1 MAHRAGTAA
10 IVGRPNV
17 GKSTLVNALVG
28 QKVAIVTPRPQ
39 TTRTRIVG
47 IRTLPEA
54 QLVLID
60 TPGLHQARSLLNRRM
75 VDLARTSLAE
85 ADVAVLVVDAAAGI
99 KGGDREIVEGLATT
113 KAPTVVV
120 LNKIDLIV
128 KSKILPVMAALGDL
142 LPGADLVPG
151 SAKTGAELGTVLDVI
166 ISKLPEGP
174 RLYPEEEFTTETE
187 RSLVLELV
195 REQIFLATRDEVPY
209 GVAVILDDFTEKPEK
224 SLTVIKATILVDR
237 ESHKPIVL
245 GSRGERIK
253 AIGTTAR
260 QEIEALLGT
269 KVFLELFV
277 RVEPGWSESPRRL
290 TELGL

>member
-1 MAHRAGTAA
+1 MAHRGGTAV

-17 GKSTLVNALVG
+17 GKSTLLNALVG
-28 QKVAIVTPRPQ
+28 QKIAIVTPRPQ

-54 QLVLID
+54 QLVLVD

-75 VDLARTSLAE
+75 VDVARSSLAE
-85 ADVAVLVVDAAAGI
+85 ADVAILVVDAAARLTA
-99 KGGDREIVEGLATT
+99 GDREIAEGLAAT
-113 KAPTVVV
+113 KAPTIAV
-120 LNKIDLIV
+120 LNKVDLIA
-128 KSKILPVMAALGDL
+128 KSKLLPVMAALGPILPTAEL
-142 LPGADLVPG
+142 LPA
-151 SAKTGAELGTVLDVI
+151 SAKTEAGLDEVLQLVVA
-166 ISKLPEGP
+166 KLPEGP
-174 RLYPEEEFTTETE
+174 ALYPDVDFTTETE
-187 RSLVLELV
+187 RSLVQELV

-209 GVAVILDDFTEKPEK
+209 GVAVVLDEFTEKPDQK
-224 SLTVIKATILVDR
+224 ITVVKATILVDR
-237 ESHKPIVL
+237 ENHKPIVL
-245 GSRGERIK
+245 GAKGERIK

>member
-1 MAHRAGTAA
+1 MAHRAGIAV

-17 GKSTLVNALVG
+17 GKSTLLNALVG

-47 IRTLPEA
+47 IRTFPEA
-54 QLVLID
+54 QLVLVD

-75 VDLARTSLAE
+75 VDLARTSLSE
-85 ADVAVLVVDAAAGI
+85 ADVAVLVIDASVGLHA
-99 KGGDREIVEGLATT
+99 GDREIAEGLAAT
-113 KAPTVVV
+113 KAPAVVV
-120 LNKIDLIV
+120 LNKIDRIA
-128 KSKILPVMAALGDL
+128 KSKLLPIMAAVAQI
-142 LPGADLVPG
+142 LPGAEIVPA
-151 SAKTGAELGTVLDVI
+151 SAKTGAELATVVDVI
-166 ISKLPEGP
+166 VKTLPEGP
-174 RLYPEEEFTTETE
+174 SLYPDEDFTTETE
-187 RSLVLELV
+187 RTLVQELV

-209 GVAVILDDFTEKPEK
+209 GVAVVLEEFTEKPQQN
-224 SLTVIKATILVDR
+224 LTVVKATILVDR
-237 ESHKPIVL
+237 ENHKPIVL
-245 GSRGERIK
+245 GTKGERIK

>member
-1 MAHRAGTAA
+1 MAHRAGIAV

-17 GKSTLVNALVG
+17 GKSTLLNALVG

-54 QLVLID
+54 QLVLVD

-85 ADVAVLVVDAAAGI
+85 GDVAVLVIDASAGF
-99 KGGDREIVEGLATT
+99 GAGDREIAEGLAAT
-113 KAPTVVV
+113 KAPAVVV
-120 LNKIDLIV
+120 LNKIDRIA
-128 KSKILPVMAALGDL
+128 KSKLLPLMAALAQI
-142 LPGADLVPG
+142 LPDAEIVPA
-151 SAKTGAELGTVLDVI
+151 SAKTGAELPTVLDLVLR
-166 ISKLPEGP
+166 KLPEGP
-174 RLYPEEEFTTETE
+174 SLYPDDDVTTETE
-187 RSLVLELV
+187 RTLVQELV

-209 GVAVILDDFTEKPEK
+209 GVAVVLEEFTEKPQQN
-224 SLTVIKATILVDR
+224 LTVVKATILVDR
-237 ESHKPIVL
+237 ENHKPIVL
-245 GSRGERIK
+245 GTKGERIK
-253 AIGTTAR
+253 GIGTTAR

-277 RVEPGWSESPRRL
+277 RVEPGWSASPRRL
-290 TELGL
+290 AELGL

>member
-1 MAHRAGTAA
+1 MAHRAGTAV

-17 GKSTLVNALVG
+17 GKSTLLNALVG

-54 QLVLID
+54 QVVLVD

-75 VDLARTSLAE
+75 VDVARSTLAE
-85 ADVAVLVVDAAAGI
+85 ADVAVLVVDAAAGLT
-99 KGGDREIVEGLATT
+99 GGDREIAEGLAAT

-120 LNKIDLIV
+120 LNKMDLIV
-128 KSKILPVMAALGDL
+128 KSKLLPTMAALATIVPD
-142 LPGADLVPG
+142 AELVPA
-151 SAKTGAELGTVLDVI
+151 SAKTGAEIETVLDVVV
-166 ISKLPEGP
+166 SKLPEGP
-174 RLYPEEEFTTETE
+174 SLYPEAEFTIETE
-187 RSLVLELV
+187 RTLVQELV

-209 GVAVILDDFTEKPEK
+209 GVAVLLDEFTEKPEK
-224 SLTVIKATILVDR
+224 SLTVVKATILVDR
-237 ESHKPIVL
+237 ENHKPIVL
-245 GSRGERIK
+245 GTKGERIK

-290 TELGL
+290 SDLGL

>member
-1 MAHRAGTAA
+1 MAHRAGTAV

-17 GKSTLVNALVG
+17 GKSTLLNALIG

-47 IRTLPEA
+47 IRTLPDA
-54 QLVLID
+54 QLVLVD

-75 VDLARTSLAE
+75 VDVARSTLAD
-85 ADVAVLVVDAAAGI
+85 ADVAILVLDASTPLGA
-99 KGGDREIVEGLATT
+99 GDRAIIEGLRAT

-120 LNKIDLIV
+120 LNKIDRIA
-128 KSKILPVMAALGDL
+128 KSKLLPLMAEMGRL
-142 LPGADLVPG
+142 LPGVELVPA
-151 SAKTGAELGTVLDVI
+151 SAKTGGELDTVLAVVTRM
-166 ISKLPEGP
+166 LPEGP
-174 RLYPEEEFTTETE
+174 RLYPEAEFTTETE
-187 RSLVLELV
+187 RQLVQELV

-209 GVAVILDDFTEKPEK
+209 GVAVLLEEFTEKPDK
-224 SLTVIKATILVDR
+224 QLTVVSATILVDR
-237 ESHKPIVL
+237 ENHKPIVL
-245 GSRGERIK
+245 GTRGERIK

-290 TELGL
+290 SELGL